1 MAQDLRNMFKDVKE
15 EGVELSKGH
24 QSRFEDRLAQALPVQ
39 EQVNKGSQKGLFFYM
54 KIAAVFIL
62 LAGTVWFVA
71 KNAFAKADSDENQI
85 VSTGTDEKQS
95 PEEKRTIQLSD
106 ISPDFKK
113 VEDYYL
119 ASINLEITRL
129 EINDEN
135 KELIDS
141 FLKQL
146 AALDKEYQRLNKEI
160 TESGISEEMVNAMI
174 ENLKLRVELLSK
186 LKRKLSELKA
196 SQEDAI
202 QTI

>member
-15 EGVELSKGH
+15 EGVELNKGH

-85 VSTGTDEKQS
+85 VSTEVNQPS
-95 PEEKRTIQLSD
+95 EEKRTLQLSD

>member
-1 MAQDLRNMFKDVKE
+1 MAQDLRDMFKDIKE
-15 EGVELSKGH
+15 QEGTPLSKGH

-39 EQVNKGSQKGLFFYM
+39 EDTHKGSQKGVFFFM
-54 KIAAVFIL
+54 KIAAVLIL
-62 LAGTVWFVA
+62 AVGTVWFVA
-71 KNAFAKADSDENQI
+71 NNAFAEADSEENTI
-85 VSTGTDEKQS
+85 VSNTPDEKRS
-95 PEEKRTIQLSD
+95 LQLSD
-106 ISPDFKK
+106 LSPDFKK
-113 VEDYYL
+113 VENYYL

-146 AALDKEYQRLNKEI
+146 GELDKEYQRLNKEI

-196 SQEDAI
+196 SQDAI

>member
-1 MAQDLRNMFKDVKE
+1 MAQDLRNMFKDIKE
-15 EGVELSKGH
+15 QGGTPLNKGH

-39 EQVNKGSQKGLFFYM
+39 EDTNKESQKGIFFFM
-54 KIAAVFIL
+54 KIAAVLIL
-62 LAGTVWFVA
+62 VAGTVWFVVN
-71 KNAFAKADSDENQI
+71 NAFAKADSDENKI
-85 VSTGTDEKQS
+85 VSTEVHEL
-95 PEEKRTIQLSD
+95 PEEKRSLQLSD
-106 ISPDFKK
+106 LSPDFKK

-146 AALDKEYQRLNKEI
+146 AELDEEYQRLNEEI

>member
-1 MAQDLRNMFKDVKE
+1 
-15 EGVELSKGH
+15 
-24 QSRFEDRLAQALPVQ
+24 
-39 EQVNKGSQKGLFFYM
+39 M